1 MRSGVETET
10 LCEDERGRVVEQK
23 ERKTGKEGEREE
35 GREER
40 GKKEDL
46 SPRVSQTPQF
56 AKERVRDGN
65 NGKKEKCRETFLRD
79 IQEYHQSHTMNLDLS
94 PSPSE
99 AFSPWP

>member
-1 MRSGVETET
+1 M
-10 LCEDERGRVVEQK
+10 VEQK

-56 AKERVRDGN
+56 AKGEREGWEQW
-65 NGKKEKCRETFLRD
+65 KKGE
-79 IQEYHQSHTMNLDLS
+79 M
-94 PSPSE
+94 
-99 AFSPWP
+99 